1 MWGATIAHHPGSST
15 LPAMFPRGFRLLA
28 APAALLVGAA
38 ALAGAELVLVDGR
51 VLPGDSVRREG
62 DLYVLSTDKGDVTMP
77 ADLVDTVRL
86 TGEPERKVE
95 GVPEGPTGFRDA
107 GPQQLAGT
115 PVQPSSPAQQ
125 TAAIGNPS
133 SFRKSPID
141 PEWHPTSAYDMNK
154 DVLADSRSTFAKSP
168 IDPEWHPT
176 SAFDQNKDVLADSRS
191 TFAKSPIDNS
201 WTPTDGFKKT
211 GF

>member
-1 MWGATIAHHPGSST
+1 
-15 LPAMFPRGFRLLA
+15 MFPRRFRVLA

-51 VLPGDSVRREG
+51 VLPGDSVRRDG
-62 DLYVLSTDKGDVTMP
+62 DLYVLTTKTGDVTMP
-77 ADLVDTVRL
+77 ADLVERVQL
-86 TGEPERKVE
+86 TGEPEPRPVE
-95 GVPEGPTGFRDA
+95 GIPEGPTAFRDA
-107 GPQQLAGT
+107 GPQQLAGA
-115 PVQPSSPAQQ
+115 PVQPTSPAEQ

-141 PEWHPTSAYDMNK
+141 SEWHPTSAYDMSK
-154 DVLADSRSTFAKSP
+154 DVLADSRSTFVQSP
-168 IDPEWHPT
+168 INPEWHPT

-191 TFAKSPIDNS
+191 TFAKSPIDSS

>member
-1 MWGATIAHHPGSST
+1 MLPGR
-15 LPAMFPRGFRLLA
+15 FRRLLA
-28 APAALLVGAA
+28 APAVLLSTAA

-51 VLPGDSVRREG
+51 VLPGESVRREG
-62 DLYVLSTDKGDVTMP
+62 DLYVLSTKTGDVTMP
-77 ADLVDTVRL
+77 ADLVDRVQL
-86 TGEPERKVE
+86 TGEPESRPVE
-95 GVPEGPTGFRDA
+95 GVPEGPTGLRDA
-107 GPQQLAGT
+107 GPQQLAGA
-115 PVQPSSPAQQ
+115 PVQPSTPGQQ

>member
-1 MWGATIAHHPGSST
+1 
-15 LPAMFPRGFRLLA
+15 MFPRRFRLLA

-51 VLPGDSVRREG
+51 VLQGDSVRREG
-62 DLYVLSTDKGDVTMP
+62 DLYVLSTKTGDVTMP
-77 ADLVDTVRL
+77 GDLVDRVQL
-86 TGEPERKVE
+86 TGEPEPR
-95 GVPEGPTGFRDA
+95 PPTGFRDA
-107 GPQQLAGT
+107 GPQQLAGA
-115 PVQPSSPAQQ
+115 PVQPTSPAEA

-133 SFRKSPID
+133 SFRKSPVD
-141 PEWHPTSAYDMNK
+141 SEWHPTSAYDMNK
-154 DVLADSRSTFAKSP
+154 DVLADSRSTFVQSP
-168 IDPEWHPT
+168 INPEWHPT

-191 TFAKSPIDNS
+191 TFAKSPIDSS

>member
-1 MWGATIAHHPGSST
+1 
-15 LPAMFPRGFRLLA
+15 MFPRRFRLLA
-28 APAALLVGAA
+28 LPAALLVGAA

-51 VLPGDSVRREG
+51 ILPGDSVRREG
-62 DLYVLSTDKGDVTMP
+62 DLYILSTKTGDVTMP
-77 ADLVDTVRL
+77 SDLVDRVQL
-86 TGEPERKVE
+86 TGEPESRPVQ
-95 GVPEGPTGFRDA
+95 GVPEGPTGLRDA

-115 PVQPSSPAQQ
+115 PVQPSTPAQQ

-133 SFRKSPID
+133 TFR
-141 PEWHPTSAYDMNK
+141 
-154 DVLADSRSTFAKSP
+154 KSP

-191 TFAKSPIDNS
+191 TFAKSPIDPEWHPTSAFDTNKDVLADSRSTFAKSPIDSS

-211 GF
+211 GW

>member
-1 MWGATIAHHPGSST
+1 MLPGR
-15 LPAMFPRGFRLLA
+15 FRRLLA
-28 APAALLVGAA
+28 APAVLLSTAA

-51 VLPGDSVRREG
+51 VLPGESVRRDG
-62 DLYVLSTDKGDVTMP
+62 DLYVLSTKTGDVTMP
-77 ADLVDTVRL
+77 ADLVDRVQL
-86 TGEPERKVE
+86 TGEPESRPVE
-95 GVPEGPTGFRDA
+95 GVPEGPTGLRDA
-107 GPQQLAGT
+107 GPQQLAGA
-115 PVQPSSPAQQ
+115 PVQPSTPGQQ

>member
-1 MWGATIAHHPGSST
+1 
-15 LPAMFPRGFRLLA
+15 MFPRRFRLLA

-51 VLPGDSVRREG
+51 VLQGDSVRREG
-62 DLYVLSTDKGDVTMP
+62 DLYVLSTKTGDVTMP
-77 ADLVDTVRL
+77 ADLVDRVQL
-86 TGEPERKVE
+86 TGEPEPR
-95 GVPEGPTGFRDA
+95 PPTGFRDA
-107 GPQQLAGT
+107 GPQQLAGA
-115 PVQPSSPAQQ
+115 PVQPTSPAEA

-133 SFRKSPID
+133 SFRKSPVD
-141 PEWHPTSAYDMNK
+141 SEWHPTSAYDMSK
-154 DVLADSRSTFAKSP
+154 DVLADSRSTFVQSP
-168 IDPEWHPT
+168 INPEWHPT

>member
-1 MWGATIAHHPGSST
+1 
-15 LPAMFPRGFRLLA
+15 MFPRRFRLVA

-62 DLYVLSTDKGDVTMP
+62 DLYILSTRTGDVTMP
-77 ADLVDTVRL
+77 ADLVDRVQL
-86 TGEPERKVE
+86 TGEPESRPVV
-95 GVPEGPTGFRDA
+95 GVPEGPTGLRDA
-107 GPQQLAGT
+107 GPQQLAGA
-115 PVQPSSPAQQ
+115 PVQPSTPEQQ

-133 SFRKSPID
+133 SFRKSPVNS
-141 PEWHPTSAYDMNK
+141 EWHPTSAYDMNK
-154 DVLADSRSTFAKSP
+154 DVLADSRSTFVQSP

-191 TFAKSPIDNS
+191 TFAKSPIDSS

>member
-1 MWGATIAHHPGSST
+1 MLPGR
-15 LPAMFPRGFRLLA
+15 FRRLLA
-28 APAALLVGAA
+28 APAVLLTTAA

-51 VLPGDSVRREG
+51 VLPGESVRRDG
-62 DLYVLSTDKGDVTMP
+62 DLYILSTKTGDVTMP
-77 ADLVDTVRL
+77 ADLVDRVQL
-86 TGEPERKVE
+86 TGEPESRPVE
-95 GVPEGPTGFRDA
+95 GVPEGPTGLRDV
-107 GPQQLAGT
+107 GPQQLAGA
-115 PVQPSSPAQQ
+115 PVQPSTPGQQ

>member
-1 MWGATIAHHPGSST
+1 
-15 LPAMFPRGFRLLA
+15 MFPRRFRLVA

-62 DLYVLSTDKGDVTMP
+62 DLYVLSTPTGEVTMP
-77 ADLVDTVRL
+77 AGLVDSVRL
-86 TGEPERKVE
+86 TGEPEPESRKVE
-95 GVPEGPTGFRDA
+95 GVPEGPTGLRDA
-107 GPQQLAGT
+107 GPQQLAGA
-115 PVQPSSPAQQ
+115 PVQPSTPQQQ

-141 PEWHPTSAYDMNK
+141 SEWHPTSAFDPNK
-154 DVLADSRSTFAKSP
+154 DVLADSRSTFVQSP
-168 IDPEWHPT
+168 IDPEWHPE

-191 TFAKSPIDNS
+191 TFAKSPIDSS
-201 WTPTDGFKKT
+201 WQPTDGFKKT